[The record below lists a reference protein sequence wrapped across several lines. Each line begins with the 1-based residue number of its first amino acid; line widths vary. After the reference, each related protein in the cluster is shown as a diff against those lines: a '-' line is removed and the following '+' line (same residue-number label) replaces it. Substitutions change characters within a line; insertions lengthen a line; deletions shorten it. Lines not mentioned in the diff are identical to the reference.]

1 MIINDRLPIGSAR
14 MRIENRRTYTFDVFS
29 WRNRTRISANRGEA
43 PSEDFQ
49 YVPAMSRCA
58 IVRGRSTPSTV
69 SRHVYLVA
77 HFHGN
82 IIILRLSTTDTLN
95 LACQTRGF
103 ASDEKPLSLERNGE
117 QRCLL
122 SSLEAP
128 RDFTRIVVFRRVRGT
143 SI

>member
-1 MIINDRLPIGSAR
+1 MRL
-14 MRIENRRTYTFDVFS
+14 ENRRTYTFDVFS

-43 PSEDFQ
+43 PSEGFQ

-58 IVRGRSTPSTV
+58 IVRGRSTPSIV

-103 ASDEKPLSLERNGE
+103 ASDEKPLSLWRETENSGVFYRRSKRRAISRGSLCFDVFEERLYDLPL
-117 QRCLL
+117 C
-122 SSLEAP
+122 
-128 RDFTRIVVFRRVRGT
+128 
-143 SI
+143 